1 MSFSS
6 LTLIAGAVLLV
17 VLGGYASYLAY
28 KLRQQRIVAEQAKKQ
43 LAEELAA
50 KEGEAR
56 QSVQII
62 ARALVQK
69 DLSETEAAMR
79 IAWLSQQIK
88 LSEDEAQQVS
98 VFHQLAV
105 ATSHI
110 PILDD
115 WVALSK
121 SEKRRLDT
129 ERESIEANFREFIEV
144 SAVQLSS
151 IELSSIEPSSIDL
164 R

>member
-1 MSFSS
+1 MGLSS
-6 LTLIAGAVLLV
+6 LMLVAAALLLAG
-17 VLGGYASYLAY
+17 LGTYAGYLGY
-28 KLRQQRIVAEQAKKQ
+28 KLRQQGIVAELAEKQ

-50 KEGEAR
+50 KESSAR

-69 DLSETEAAMR
+69 DLTETEAAMR

-98 VFHQLAV
+98 VFQQLAV

-115 WVALSK
+115 WKALSK
-121 SEKRRLDT
+121 SEKRRLDA
-129 ERESIEANFREFIEV
+129 ERESIELNFREFIQV
-144 SAVQLSS
+144 SAV
-151 IELSSIEPSSIDL
+151 ELTTLEQ

>member
-1 MSFSS
+1 MILSS
-6 LTLIAGAVLLV
+6 LVLVIGGLLV
-17 VLGGYASYLAY
+17 AGLSVYAGYLGY
-28 KLRQQRIVAEQAKKQ
+28 KLRQQRLEAEQAKQQ
-43 LAEELAA
+43 LAEEMVA
-50 KEGEAR
+50 KESDAR

-88 LSEDEAQQVS
+88 LIEEEAQHVS
-98 VFHQLAV
+98 VFQQLAV

-115 WVALSK
+115 WAALSK
-121 SEKRRLDT
+121 SEKRRLDA
-129 ERESIEANFREFIEV
+129 ERESIELNFREFIQI
-144 SAVQLSS
+144 SAV
-151 IELSSIEPSSIDL
+151 DL
-164 R
+164 TSLEQR

>member
-1 MSFSS
+1 MGLSS
-6 LTLIAGAVLLV
+6 LMLVAGALLLV
-17 VLGGYASYLAY
+17 VLGTYAGYLGY
-28 KLRQQRIVAEQAKKQ
+28 KLRQQRLVAEQAEQQ
-43 LAEELAA
+43 LAEELCA
-50 KEGEAR
+50 KESDAR

-98 VFHQLAV
+98 VFQQLAV

-115 WVALSK
+115 WKALSK
-121 SEKRRLDT
+121 SEKRRLDA
-129 ERESIEANFREFIEV
+129 ERESIELNFREFIQT
-144 SAVQLSS
+144 SAV
-151 IELSSIEPSSIDL
+151 ELTTLEQ

>member
-1 MSFSS
+1 MVLSS
-6 LTLIAGAVLLV
+6 LMLIAGALLLIALSLYAGY
-17 VLGGYASYLAY
+17 LGY
-28 KLRQQRIVAEQAKKQ
+28 KLRQQSLEAEQVKQQ
-43 LAEELAA
+43 LAEEMAA
-50 KEGEAR
+50 KEADAR

-79 IAWLSQQIK
+79 IAWLSQQIR

-98 VFHQLAV
+98 VFQQLAV

-115 WVALSK
+115 WAALSK
-121 SEKRRLDT
+121 SEKRRLDA
-129 ERESIEANFREFIEV
+129 ERETIEKNFREFIQD
-144 SAVQLSS
+144 SAVQLTTL
-151 IELSSIEPSSIDL
+151 EQ

>member
-1 MSFSS
+1 MVLSS
-6 LTLIAGAVLLV
+6 LMLVAGGLLLIALSLYAGY
-17 VLGGYASYLAY
+17 LGY
-28 KLRQQRIVAEQAKKQ
+28 KLRQQRLEAEQARQQ
-43 LAEELAA
+43 LAEEMVA
-50 KEGEAR
+50 KESDAR

-79 IAWLSQQIK
+79 IAWLSQQIT

-98 VFHQLAV
+98 VFQQLAV

-121 SEKRRLDT
+121 SEKRRLDA
-129 ERESIEANFREFIEV
+129 ERESIELNFREFIQI
-144 SAVQLSS
+144 SAV
-151 IELSSIEPSSIDL
+151 DL
-164 R
+164 TTLEQR

>member
-1 MSFSS
+1 MVLSS
-6 LTLIAGAVLLV
+6 LMLVAGGLLLIALSIYAGY
-17 VLGGYASYLAY
+17 LGY
-28 KLRQQRIVAEQAKKQ
+28 KLRQQRLEAEQAKQQ
-43 LAEELAA
+43 LAEEMVA
-50 KEGEAR
+50 KESDAR

-88 LSEDEAQQVS
+88 LSEDEAQHVS
-98 VFHQLAV
+98 VFQQLAV

-115 WVALSK
+115 WAALSK
-121 SEKRRLDT
+121 SEKRRLDA
-129 ERESIEANFREFIEV
+129 ERESIELNFREFIQI
-144 SAVQLSS
+144 SAV
-151 IELSSIEPSSIDL
+151 DL
-164 R
+164 TSLEQR

>member
-1 MSFSS
+1 MGLSS
-6 LTLIAGAVLLV
+6 LMLVAAALLLAG
-17 VLGGYASYLAY
+17 LGTYAGYLGY
-28 KLRQQRIVAEQAKKQ
+28 KLRQQGIVAEQAEKQ
-43 LAEELAA
+43 LAEELAT
-50 KEGEAR
+50 KESSAR

-69 DLSETEAAMR
+69 DLTETEAAMR

-98 VFHQLAV
+98 VFQQLAV

-115 WVALSK
+115 WKALSK
-121 SEKRRLDT
+121 SEKRRLDA
-129 ERESIEANFREFIEV
+129 ERESIE
-144 SAVQLSS
+144 L
-151 IELSSIEPSSIDL
+151 
-164 R
+164 

>member
-1 MSFSS
+1 MESMTLALWAGAF
-6 LTLIAGAVLLV
+6 LLIALGIYAGYLSFQLRRQRLV
-17 VLGGYASYLAY
+17 SEE
-28 KLRQQRIVAEQAKKQ
+28 AEKQ
-43 LAEELAA
+43 LAEELAT
-50 KEGEAR
+50 KEAEAR

-79 IAWLSQQIK
+79 IAWLSQQIQ

-115 WVALSK
+115 WAALSK
-121 SEKRRLDT
+121 SEKRRLDS
-129 ERESIEANFREFIEV
+129 ERQSIESKFSEFIQL
-144 SAVQLSS
+144 SAVDLSS
-151 IELSSIEPSSIDL
+151 IEL

>member
-1 MSFSS
+1 MG
-6 LTLIAGAVLLV
+6 LTNLMLVAGGLLLIALTIYAGY
-17 VLGGYASYLAY
+17 LGY
-28 KLRQQRIVAEQAKKQ
+28 KLRQQRLEAEQAKQQ
-43 LAEELAA
+43 LAEEMVA
-50 KEGEAR
+50 KESDAR

-88 LSEDEAQQVS
+88 LSEDEAQHIS
-98 VFHQLAV
+98 VFQQLAV

-115 WVALSK
+115 WAALSK
-121 SEKRRLDT
+121 AEKRRLDA
-129 ERESIEANFREFIEV
+129 ERESIELNFREFIQI
-144 SAVQLSS
+144 SAV
-151 IELSSIEPSSIDL
+151 DL
-164 R
+164 TTLEQR

>member
-1 MSFSS
+1 MTLALWAGS
-6 LTLIAGAVLLV
+6 LLLIA
-17 VLGGYASYLAY
+17 LGIYAGYLSFQ
-28 KLRQQRIVAEQAKKQ
+28 LRRQRLVAEGAEKQ
-43 LAEELAA
+43 LAEELAS
-50 KEGEAR
+50 KEAEAR

-115 WVALSK
+115 WAALSK
-121 SEKRRLDT
+121 SEKRRLDS
-129 ERESIEANFREFIEV
+129 ERQSIESNFSEFIQL
-144 SAVQLSS
+144 SAVDLT
-151 IELSSIEPSSIDL
+151 SIDL
-164 R
+164 H

>member
-1 MSFSS
+1 MVLSS
-6 LTLIAGAVLLV
+6 LMLIAGTLLLIALSLYAGY
-17 VLGGYASYLAY
+17 LGY
-28 KLRQQRIVAEQAKKQ
+28 KLRQQRLEAEQAKQQ
-43 LAEELAA
+43 LAEEMAA
-50 KEGEAR
+50 KETDAR

-79 IAWLSQQIK
+79 IAWLSQQIR

-98 VFHQLAV
+98 VFQQLAV

-115 WVALSK
+115 WAALSK
-121 SEKRRLDT
+121 SEKRRLDA
-129 ERESIEANFREFIEV
+129 ERETIEKNFREFIQD
-144 SAVQLSS
+144 SAVQLTTL
-151 IELSSIEPSSIDL
+151 EQ

>member
-1 MSFSS
+1 MTLALWAGS
-6 LTLIAGAVLLV
+6 LLLIA
-17 VLGGYASYLAY
+17 LGIYAGYLSFQ
-28 KLRQQRIVAEQAKKQ
+28 LRRQRLVAEGAEKQ
-43 LAEELAA
+43 LAEELAS
-50 KEGEAR
+50 KEAEAR

-115 WVALSK
+115 WAALSK
-121 SEKRRLDT
+121 SEKRRLDS
-129 ERESIEANFREFIEV
+129 ERQSIESNFSEFIQL
-144 SAVQLSS
+144 SAVDLTS
-151 IELSSIEPSSIDL
+151 IELH
-164 R
+164 

>member
-1 MSFSS
+1 MESMTLALWAGS
-6 LTLIAGAVLLV
+6 LLLIA
-17 VLGGYASYLAY
+17 LGIYAGYLSFQ
-28 KLRQQRIVAEQAKKQ
+28 LRRQRLVAEGAEKQ
-43 LAEELAA
+43 LAEELAS
-50 KEGEAR
+50 KEAEAR

-115 WVALSK
+115 WAALSK
-121 SEKRRLDT
+121 SEKRRLDS
-129 ERESIEANFREFIEV
+129 ERQSIESNFSEFIQL
-144 SAVQLSS
+144 SAVDLT
-151 IELSSIEPSSIDL
+151 SIDL
-164 R
+164 H

>member
-1 MSFSS
+1 MGLTS
-6 LTLIAGAVLLV
+6 LMLVAGVLLLV
-17 VLGGYASYLAY
+17 SLGTYASYLGY
-28 KLRQQRIVAEQAKKQ
+28 KLRQQRLVAEQAERQ
-43 LAEELAA
+43 LAVELAA
-50 KEGEAR
+50 KETDAR

-98 VFHQLAV
+98 VFQQLAV

-115 WVALSK
+115 WKALSK
-121 SEKRRLDT
+121 TEKRRLDA
-129 ERESIEANFREFIEV
+129 ERESIELNFREFIQA
-144 SAVQLSS
+144 SAK
-151 IELSSIEPSSIDL
+151 ELTSLEQ